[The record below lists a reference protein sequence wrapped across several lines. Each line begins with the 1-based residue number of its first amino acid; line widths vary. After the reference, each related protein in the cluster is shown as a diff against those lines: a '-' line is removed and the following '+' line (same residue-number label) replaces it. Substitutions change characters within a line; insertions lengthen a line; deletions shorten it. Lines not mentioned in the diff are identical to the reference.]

1 MDNIAISNT
10 ISLTLPVLIILVVFL
25 TAALL
30 LIMSQLSKIKRALE
44 QNQEN
49 VGLAVESQLK
59 TIGLDAGNIQRILLD
74 NDYLQKSMLA
84 GFKDI
89 REETQNTI
97 RSAISGQ
104 NTILSKGTQ
113 ETQSLLKNA
122 IDSQNKLL
130 HSGALENETR
140 MENIRLTV
148 ERKLDHIKEDNNKK
162 LDQMRNVV
170 DEKLQVTLENRISES
185 FKAVNE
191 RLEQVYKG
199 LGEMQNLAIGV
210 GDLKKV
216 LSNVKTRGVMGE
228 LQLGAILE
236 EILSQEQYE
245 ANVATKKG
253 SQNFVEYA
261 VKLPGNGNTVYLPI
275 DAKFPSDAYQKLVD
289 AYEDGEKFKITSAK
303 TELSNRIR
311 GFAKDI
317 AEKYIDVPH
326 TTEFAIMFLPFEGLY
341 CEVINLN
348 LFEELQR
355 KYKITITGPTTM
367 AALLNSLQMGFKTLA
382 IQKKSSEV
390 WEILGAV
397 KNEFEQFERVLDS
410 AQKKIE
416 SANLELDKLIGV
428 RTRQIKRKLKDI
440 QAIESDMFL
449 DEGDNL
455 LED

>member
-25 TAALL
+25 TVVLL
-30 LIMSQLSKIKRALE
+30 LMVSKLSKIKRALE

>member
-44 QNQEN
+44 QNEEN

-382 IQKKSSEV
+382 IQKKSSDV

>member
-25 TAALL
+25 TVVLL
-30 LIMSQLSKIKRALE
+30 LMVSKLSKIKRALE

-113 ETQSLLKNA
+113 ETQILLKNA

>member
-84 GFKDI
+84 GFTDI

>member
-1 MDNIAISNT
+1 MEARVS
-10 ISLTLPVLIILVVFL
+10 
-25 TAALL
+25 
-30 LIMSQLSKIKRALE
+30 
-44 QNQEN
+44 
-49 VGLAVESQLK
+49 GLASAARRSS
-59 TIGLDAGNIQRILLD
+59 TD
-74 NDYLQKSMLA
+74 
-84 GFKDI
+84 
-89 REETQNTI
+89 
-97 RSAISGQ
+97 SAISGQ

>member
-1 MDNIAISNT
+1 MDNIATSNT

-30 LIMSQLSKIKRALE
+30 LIMSKLSKIKRALE

-253 SQNFVEYA
+253 NQNFVEYA

-289 AYEDGEKFKITSAK
+289 AYEEGEKSKITLAK

>member
-44 QNQEN
+44 QNEEN